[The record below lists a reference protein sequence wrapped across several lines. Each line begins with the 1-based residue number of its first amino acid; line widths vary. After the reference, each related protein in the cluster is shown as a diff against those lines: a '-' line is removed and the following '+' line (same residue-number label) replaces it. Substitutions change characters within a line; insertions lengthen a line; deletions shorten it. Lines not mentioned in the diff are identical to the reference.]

1 MFVSTSSVPRRP
13 SPPRCLAIL
22 LLSLFFVVP
31 IAVAQPAQPTVH
43 VVEIVGV
50 INPLS
55 AEYLT
60 RALAGAREEQA
71 AAVVVRLDTPGGLD
85 TSMRNMVQAIFDSS
99 LPVILYVAPSGARA
113 ASAGLFICMAAHV
126 CAMAPGTNI
135 GAAHPVALGGEQ
147 EEASAEKATN
157 DAAAF
162 IRSLAEARGRN
173 ADWAERAVRESIS
186 ASADEAA
193 SLNVADLKANDMTEL
208 LQAVDGRRVQTSAG
222 EAVLRTAGVPTRPVP
237 MTFAERI
244 LHTITDPNI
253 ALLLL
258 TIGTIGII
266 AELYNPGTWIPG
278 VAGAIALILA
288 FAGLG
293 NLPTNWAGV
302 GLIILAV
309 VLLLAEALTAGLGI
323 FAAAS
328 AIAFVLGAL
337 FLFRP
342 FGIPA
347 PSAPAVSVNP
357 VLMGALG
364 AGAGAFMLLVL
375 RSLVRTRM
383 APAAVGPE
391 ALVGATGVARARLD
405 PQGVVTVHGEDWTAV
420 AEGGPIDVGRSVRV
434 VQLEGVTLLVQ
445 PIDHENDRTP

>member
-1 MFVSTSSVPRRP
+1 MFFFTSTPRGA
-13 SPPRCLAIL
+13 SPPRLLAIL
-22 LLSLFFVVP
+22 LLSLFFAVP
-31 IAVAQPAQPTVH
+31 IAAAQPTQPTAH
-43 VVEIVGV
+43 VAEIVGV

-55 AEYLT
+55 AEYLSRT
-60 RALAGAREEQA
+60 LTGAAQEQA
-71 AAVVVRLDTPGGLD
+71 AAVVVRFDTPGGLD
-85 TSMRNMVQAIFDSS
+85 TSMRTMVQAIFDSPV
-99 LPVILYVAPSGARA
+99 PVIVYVAPSGARA

-135 GAAHPVALGGEQ
+135 GAAHPVALGGDQ
-147 EEASAEKATN
+147 EEVGAEKATN

-186 ASADEAA
+186 ASADEAV
-193 SLNVADLKANDMTEL
+193 SLNVADLKANDMAEL
-208 LQAVDGRRVQTSAG
+208 LQVVDGRRVRTVSG
-222 EAVLRTAGVPTRPVP
+222 EVVLRTSGASTTPVP

-278 VAGAIALILA
+278 TAGAIALILA

-302 GLIILAV
+302 GLVILAV
-309 VLLLAEALTAGLGI
+309 LLLLAEALTAGLGI
-323 FAAAS
+323 FAAGS
-328 AIAFVLGAL
+328 AVAFVLGAL

-357 VLMGALG
+357 VLVGALG

-375 RSLVRTRM
+375 RSLVRTRL

-391 ALVGATGVARARLD
+391 ALIGATGVARARLD
-405 PQGVVTVHGEDWTAV
+405 PKGVVTVQGEDWTAI
-420 AEGGPIDVGRSVRV
+420 AEGGPIDAGRSVRV
-434 VQLEGVTLLVQ
+434 VQLDGVTLLVQ
-445 PIDHENDRTP
+445 PTDEDNNRTP